1 MGKRVVC
8 AGTFVHLHPGHL
20 AFLKQAKALGDELVV
35 IAARD
40 ETVSRIKG
48 FTPTYNEEIRK

>member
-8 AGTFVHLHPGHL
+8 AGTFDHLHPGHL
-20 AFLKQAKALGDELVV
+20 DFLRQAKALGDELVV